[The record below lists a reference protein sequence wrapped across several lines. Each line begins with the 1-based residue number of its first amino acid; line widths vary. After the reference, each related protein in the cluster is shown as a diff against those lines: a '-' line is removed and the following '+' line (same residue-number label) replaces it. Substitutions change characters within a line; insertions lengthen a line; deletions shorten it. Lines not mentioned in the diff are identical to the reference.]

1 MGNYNSQYENYYKT
15 FTNKSNY
22 NMKRHGN
29 SNKVLGHKKNKS
41 FIARRIIQDLTGV
54 FVMLLFVLICRFVV
68 TPQTKT
74 AYSYCKD
81 VVNKDFNYKKV
92 INSVKHIDRKKSVQD
107 IALEIMEKAKVKFAG
122 GQTIKE
128 KIKQKFKLPTEG
140 TIEENKDGIKLKV
153 TEKGEIAASYDG
165 KVKECGED
173 GECGNYI
180 LIDHGEGIESKYF
193 SLNKILVKKGDE
205 VKKGDIIAENYNNG
219 KRDSMGFKILFM
231 GQDKGLEKVLENKN

>member
-22 NMKRHGN
+22 NIKRYGN
-29 SNKVLGHKKNKS
+29 NNKVFGHKRNKS
-41 FIARRIIQDLTGV
+41 FVARRIIQDLTGV
-54 FVMLLFVLICRFVV
+54 FVMLLFVLMCRFVV
-68 TPQTKT
+68 TPQTKA

-92 INSVKHIDRKKSVQD
+92 INSVKNIDRNKSVQD
-107 IALEIMEKAKVKFAG
+107 IALEIMEKAKVKFTG

-128 KIKQKFKLPTEG
+128 KIKEKFKLPTNG
-140 TIEENKDGIKLKV
+140 NIKENKDGIKLEV

-165 KVKECGED
+165 KVKECGKNSTY
-173 GECGNYI
+173 GNYI

-193 SLNKILVKKGDE
+193 SLNKVLVRKGDE
-205 VKKGDIIAENYNNG
+205 VKKGDIIAENYSSG